1 MASLAPSGV
10 AAMSASLV
18 TVGNPLRSGRQRA
31 ALPPAART
39 ATAKRHRGEG
49 RIAAKSLLRATA
61 ATRAWPVHT
70 DRYDR
75 YDRRRVAAGAS
86 SDDETRASKEEDEKT
101 SARSSSSSSSNPSS
115 SADANSSS
123 SFADEIAAMTGDV
136 PPDPTLALEKQRARD
151 EADAAERANAV
162 DERVELPP
170 DTIAPMPEWMYPR
183 RLDSIP
189 ALFGR
194 LNPLTGVLVYYT
206 GAVLRECS
214 GQPAVAAQWMLFVF
228 FPSCAALSFARK
240 FWYESMGK
248 RELKRATERGEPPPP
263 PRMEFNRE
271 QRAAWL
277 DLHLGYAILA
287 PAGAAGGE
295 GASWWLLL
303 APFFML
309 TRYLCAKIGF
319 LTQPRRWFAVVG
331 GAAALAALLM
341 SASGTLTQALGGLRG
356 GGYLGYVLAPVTF
369 ALVYA
374 FYLAPAALLPGAIA
388 RAWRGEGYSKPRRR
402 LANPNPDPKAT
413 AEEARARKAWTVIG
427 VVAMGIS
434 LATGSDVPVFLC
446 FFAQLFKA
454 DPSKL
459 MQVMIDKGEPAR
471 AEMDQAIADK
481 AAGLFKRK
489 GEEPSGGEER
499 DGGKEGD
506 EKEGTDGPSSPAPA

>member
-1 MASLAPSGV
+1 M
-10 AAMSASLV
+10 
-18 TVGNPLRSGRQRA
+18 
-31 ALPPAART
+31 
-39 ATAKRHRGEG
+39 
-49 RIAAKSLLRATA
+49 
-61 ATRAWPVHT
+61 
-70 DRYDR
+70 
-75 YDRRRVAAGAS
+75 
-86 SDDETRASKEEDEKT
+86 
-101 SARSSSSSSSNPSS
+101 
-115 SADANSSS
+115 
-123 SFADEIAAMTGDV
+123 
-136 PPDPTLALEKQRARD
+136 
-151 EADAAERANAV
+151 

-206 GAVLRECS
+206 GAVLRECA
-214 GQPAVAAQWMLFVF
+214 GQPAVALQWMLFVF

-240 FWYESMGK
+240 FWYESAYN
-248 RELKRATERGEPPPP
+248 REKKRARERGEPPPP
-263 PRMEFNRE
+263 PQMEFNRE

-287 PAGAAGGE
+287 PAGATGGE

-309 TRYLCAKIGF
+309 ARFSCAKIGF

-369 ALVYA
+369 ALVYV

-402 LANPNPDPKAT
+402 LANPNPTLRPRGGGEG
-413 AEEARARKAWTVIG
+413 AEGVDGDRRRRHGDQPRDGQRRARVSCFRAALQG
-427 VVAMGIS
+427 
-434 LATGSDVPVFLC
+434 GS
-446 FFAQLFKA
+446 
-454 DPSKL
+454 SKL

-489 GEEPSGGEER
+489 EGEPNGEER

>member
-214 GQPAVAAQWMLFVF
+214 GQPAVAAQWILFVF

-240 FWYESMGK
+240 FWYESVGK

-369 ALVYA
+369 ALVYV

-402 LANPNPDPKAT
+402 LANPNPDPEAS

>member
-240 FWYESMGK
+240 FWYESIGK

-369 ALVYA
+369 ALVYV

-402 LANPNPDPKAT
+402 LANPNPDPKAS

>member
-1 MASLAPSGV
+1 MASPAPSAV
-10 AAMSASLV
+10 AAMSASLA

-31 ALPPAART
+31 ASPPAART

-49 RIAAKSLLRATA
+49 RIANPLLRATA
-61 ATRAWPVHT
+61 ATRAWPVDT
-70 DRYDR
+70 ARR
-75 YDRRRVAAGAS
+75 RRRVVAGAS
-86 SDDETRASKEEDEKT
+86 GDDETRASKEEDEKT
-101 SARSSSSSSSNPSS
+101 RPGSSSSSSSNPSS
-115 SADANSSS
+115 APSSANSS

-136 PPDPTLALEKQRARD
+136 PPDPTLALEKQRAED

-206 GAVLRECS
+206 GAVLRECA
-214 GQPAVAAQWMLFVF
+214 GQPAVALQWMLFVF

-240 FWYESMGK
+240 FWYELAYN
-248 RELKRATERGEPPPP
+248 REKKRARERGEPPPP

-287 PAGAAGGE
+287 PAGATGGE

-309 TRYLCAKIGF
+309 ARFSCAKIGF

-356 GGYLGYVLAPVTF
+356 GGYVGYVLAPVTF

-402 LANPNPDPKAT
+402 VNPNPNPEAT

-434 LATGSDVPVFLC
+434 LTTGSDVPVFLC

-459 MQVMIDKGEPAR
+459 LQVMIDKGEPAR

-489 GEEPSGGEER
+489 EGEPNGEER